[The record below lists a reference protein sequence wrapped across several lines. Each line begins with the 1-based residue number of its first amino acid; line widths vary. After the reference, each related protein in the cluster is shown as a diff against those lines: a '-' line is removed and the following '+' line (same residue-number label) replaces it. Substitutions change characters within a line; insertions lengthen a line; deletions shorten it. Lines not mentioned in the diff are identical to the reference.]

1 MRKLTLMACAMTLAA
16 FFLIP
21 GAQRASAGVTPA
33 ASAAE
38 ANAVRNTEIT
48 KVQWRHGWG
57 WHGGGWRGPGWHGG
71 WRPGWHWRPG
81 WGWGPWPL
89 VPGPSYYDYGPYP
102 YHYEPAPYYAP
113 RPYAPPVY
121 EPPLK

>member
-1 MRKLTLMACAMTLAA
+1 MRKLSFMAYAMTLAA
-16 FFLIP
+16 FFLSP

-38 ANAVRNTEIT
+38 ASGSQRTEIT

-57 WHGGGWRGPGWHGG
+57 GHGGGWHA
-71 WRPGWHWRPG
+71 WRPGWRWRPG

-89 VPGPSYYDYGPYP
+89 VPGPYYYYYGPYP
-102 YHYEPAPYYAP
+102 YRYEPAPYYAP
-113 RPYAPPVY
+113 RPHAPPAY